1 ACSLTIRSSHFFPT
15 RRSSD
20 LKGGITVSDIIVLKC
35 GGSTVDELSNCFFEN
50 IATLKKAG
58 LKPVI
63 VHGGGPAIKEM
74 LTKLDIKTEFIDG
87 LRKTT
92 EDVMDVVEMILT
104 GTINNSLTKRLNDS
118 GIKSVGI
125 SGADADLLTAK
136 AIHYE
141 RYGLVGDITNVN
153 EEFIHQLLELD
164 IVPVI
169 APIALSEDGSR
180 FNINA
185 DTAAGA
191 VARSLNAKQLIFVT
205 DVPGIMHQEELLE
218 FVTEQE
224 VEELIQSGIIYGG
237 MIPKVQAAIASL
249 NTDLH
254 EVAIV
259 NGKDSSLRSST
270 SFVGTIIRKTVE
282 VNQS

>member
-1 ACSLTIRSSHFFPT
+1 
-15 RRSSD
+15 
-20 LKGGITVSDIIVLKC
+20 VSDIIVLKC

-180 FNINA
+180 FNVNA

>member
-1 ACSLTIRSSHFFPT
+1 
-15 RRSSD
+15 
-20 LKGGITVSDIIVLKC
+20 
-35 GGSTVDELSNCFFEN
+35 
-50 IATLKKAG
+50 
-58 LKPVI
+58 
-63 VHGGGPAIKEM
+63 M
-74 LTKLDIKTEFIDG
+74 
-87 LRKTT
+87 
-92 EDVMDVVEMILT
+92 
-104 GTINNSLTKRLNDS
+104 
-118 GIKSVGI
+118 
-125 SGADADLLTAK
+125 
-136 AIHYE
+136 
-141 RYGLVGDITNVN
+141 
-153 EEFIHQLLELD
+153 
-164 IVPVI
+164 
-169 APIALSEDGSR
+169 
-180 FNINA
+180 NA

-191 VARSLNAKQLIFVT
+191 VARALNAKQLIFVT

-259 NGKDSSLRSST
+259 NGKDSSLRSNT